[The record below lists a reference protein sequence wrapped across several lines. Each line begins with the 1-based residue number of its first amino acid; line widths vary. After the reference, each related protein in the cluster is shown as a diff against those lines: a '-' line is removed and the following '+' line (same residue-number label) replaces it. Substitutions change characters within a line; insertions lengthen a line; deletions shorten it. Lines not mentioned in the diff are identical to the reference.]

1 MFIAGPVNLEN
12 VPDPRRAARVMHT
25 ALLGGLLTIS
35 AVFLF
40 LGVGLHVA
48 PLIRAGDGVVII
60 GTILAA
66 VGLLPIVLGVLVFR
80 PKVPA
85 RTSGQGDAAYWQ
97 GALGPALVVWV
108 LCEGGGVM
116 AAVGALLTGLWAPI
130 VTVAVAV
137 TCLVLM
143 GPGRFEN
150 S

>member
-1 MFIAGPVNLEN
+1 VFIAGQTNLDN
-12 VPDPRRAARVMHT
+12 IPDPRRAARVMHT

-40 LGVGLHVA
+40 LGFGLHVA
-48 PLIRAGDGVVII
+48 PLIRDAKGAAMI
-60 GTILAA
+60 GYILAA
-66 VGLLPIVLGVLVFR
+66 AGLMPIIIAMLILR
-80 PKVPA
+80 PKVPT
-85 RTSGQGDAAYWQ
+85 RTSGQSDAGYWQ
-97 GALGPALVVWV
+97 GALGPALSVWV
-108 LCEGGGVM
+108 LCEGGGIT
-116 AAVGALLTGLWAPI
+116 AAVGALLTGLWAPM

>member
-1 MFIAGPVNLEN
+1 MLATGSSNFENL
-12 VPDPRRAARVMHT
+12 PDPRRAARVMHT

-40 LGVGLHVA
+40 LGFGLHVA
-48 PLIRAGDGVVII
+48 PLIRDAYGVAMI
-60 GTILAA
+60 GYILGAA
-66 VGLLPIVLGVLVFR
+66 GLLPIIIAMLILR

-85 RTSGQGDAAYWQ
+85 RTSGQSDTAYWQ
-97 GALGPALVVWV
+97 GALGPALAVWV
-108 LCEGGGVM
+108 LCEGGGIT
-116 AAVGALLTGLWAPI
+116 AAVGALITGLWAPI
-130 VTVAVAV
+130 VTVVMAV

>member
-1 MFIAGPVNLEN
+1 MLATGSSNFENL
-12 VPDPRRAARVMHT
+12 PDPRRAARVLHT

-40 LGVGLHVA
+40 LGFALHVA
-48 PLIRAGDGVVII
+48 PLIRDAYGVAMI
-60 GTILAA
+60 GYILAA
-66 VGLLPIVLGVLVFR
+66 AGLLPIILGVLVFR

-85 RTSGQGDAAYWQ
+85 RVSGQSDAAYWQ

-108 LCEGGGVM
+108 LCEGGGII

-130 VTVAVAV
+130 VTVAAAV